1 MPNNVL
7 MYKSATPLKLMK
19 DQMPGSKNH
28 NAQSLHQAFLPCS
41 TTATGWPSATL
52 ARTSY
57 TTLRLSRNAFTTT
70 TLVPTRP
77 TVL

>member
-28 NAQSLHQAFLPCS
+28 NAQSLGQIEFL
-41 TTATGWPSATL
+41 
-52 ARTSY
+52 
-57 TTLRLSRNAFTTT
+57 LRIN
-70 TLVPTRP
+70 P
-77 TVL
+77 TVLVSPIVYGRMLPK